1 MQASQGEN
9 AQMLVRHIL
18 SLVLVVA
25 GLAACRDGNDRTK
38 GGSTPPPAR
47 ASVSKDTQSGQ
58 KGLYTMELKLPEL
71 PPKAAPLRTAIDRYV
86 ARQKRAFLDTL
97 DSPTARAQA
106 REMPWDLYLDIAISA
121 RTDRFI
127 NVQVDGSSFTGGPHP
142 TPIVDSFTY
151 DLQEQRVVGI
161 GELFDDPHA
170 AESAF
175 ASEARRQLFGALDDQ
190 DEPLASDSEQI
201 DAGTTPGRD
210 HFRVF
215 SLLTGPDDKVHGL
228 TFIFPTYQVASYAAG
243 PQAIDVPSEA
253 FAAYLK
259 PEYRE
264 AFR

>member
-1 MQASQGEN
+1 
-9 AQMLVRHIL
+9 MLVRHIL
-18 SLVLVVA
+18 SVVLVIA
-25 GLAACRDGNDRTK
+25 GLAACRDGSDRTP

-47 ASVSKDTQSGQ
+47 AGAPKDTQSGQ
-58 KGLYTMELKLPEL
+58 KGLYTMELKIPDLPS
-71 PPKAAPLRTAIDRYV
+71 KAAPLRATIDRYV
-86 ARQKRAFLDTL
+86 DRQKRAFLDTL

-106 REMPWDLYLDIAISA
+106 AEMPWDLYLDIAVSS

-142 TPIVDSFTY
+142 APIVDSFTY
-151 DLQEQRVVGI
+151 DMQEQRVIGI
-161 GELFDDPHA
+161 RELFNDPHA
-170 AESAF
+170 AETAF

-201 DAGTTPGRD
+201 DAGTTPGKD

-228 TFIFPTYQVASYAAG
+228 TFIFPPYQVASYAAG
-243 PQAIDVPSEA
+243 PQAVDVPSEA
-253 FAAYLK
+253 FSAYLK